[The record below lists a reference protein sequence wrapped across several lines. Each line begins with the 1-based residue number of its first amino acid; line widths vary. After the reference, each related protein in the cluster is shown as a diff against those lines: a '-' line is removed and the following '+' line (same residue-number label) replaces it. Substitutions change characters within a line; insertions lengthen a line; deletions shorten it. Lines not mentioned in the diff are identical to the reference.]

1 MKREQA
7 ENAAAR
13 LEQVCRNLMKLS
25 ALLEQGTPPTP
36 AITAD
41 ALRHNVTSLG
51 LVARV
56 LSDEVAASAKHAKK
70 YRVTVQHGAD
80 QPVIR
85 DAYSNPDTAIGNARR
100 AYEAG
105 ATVAQ
110 VRRATDD
117 VVIYDG
123 PAGTELEIREW

>member
-51 LVARV
+51 FVARV
-56 LSDEVAASAKHAKK
+56 LSDEVAAMAKYAKN
-70 YRVTVQHGAD
+70 YRTTVQHGED
-80 QPVIR
+80 QPILR
-85 DAYSNPDTAIGNARR
+85 EAYARPATAIR
-100 AYEAG
+100 AAKQAYGVG
-105 ATVAQ
+105 ATVAE
-110 VRRATDD
+110 VRRATDG

-123 PAGTELEIREW
+123 PAEIELDSREW